1 MKKQPIDSLTKQD
14 RYNIR
19 KYIYLYTNCNC
30 GPLDIVLGEWNQA
43 KKKLYH
49 AFGNQL
55 RVKKK
60 IKIEKDNNSLSRE
73 LSNIYIPLHFYSNND
88 LTFQKNQVLNS
99 KVLNSNFYYDFFL
112 YVADYPNMSNEEKI
126 KIMSMFKY
134 KYIISGYLDI
144 NLKLEHYK
152 FSVRKG
158 AKTIRTI
165 QKCIKALGYDNI
177 ELFNQWRNDINTINS
192 NQLNEATLVL
202 SINPIDFMTMSDNS
216 CNWTSCMSW
225 TSPGC
230 HSAGTIEMMNSN
242 LAVVAYLE
250 PKKEFEIVLDENN
263 KLIMPNKTWRS
274 LLFCHKQIII
284 AGKSY
289 PYYKKDIS
297 IAALD
302 FMREIVEN
310 KFGWHYQFKNQLYK
324 DVINF
329 HGNYFLKNYCVPNY
343 HGSKKIVAYT
353 NGMYNDIIEDTD
365 QEYWCCRNKTKGLK
379 LNLSGKN
386 TCVCCG
392 VEILP
397 DDYDYDDEYLGSEKI
412 CDDCSDNKC
421 PICNIIQYKT
431 DNKYNLC
438 SDDCKKEAIVV
449 DMGQKFIISRL
460 DFLSKSEQKFFIF
473 YRNEEIIESLK
484 EKIKTDPFFFNR
496 SYLEDEQLFRGKDYV
511 IIKVPTSLI
520 KKNLFMRNVCYS
532 FKSVCNTT
540 YNDVFLIH
548 FPEIKQKQRR
558 ISYIN
563 YSARVRNGEKMFF
576 KLRDLK
582 YYKYNQIEGRNNET
596 SNSLIYEY

>member
-19 KYIYLYTNCNC
+19 KYIYLYNNCNC

-43 KKKLYH
+43 KKRLYH

-55 RVKKK
+55 RIKKK
-60 IKIEKDNNSLSRE
+60 IKIERDSHSLSRE
-73 LSNIYIPLHFYSNND
+73 LSNIYVPLHFYSNND
-88 LTFQKNQVLNS
+88 LTFQKKQVLNS
-99 KVLNSNFYYDFFL
+99 KVLINNFYYDFFL
-112 YVADYPNMSNEEKI
+112 YIVDYPNMSNEEKI

-134 KYIISGYLDI
+134 KHIISGYLDI
-144 NLKLEHYK
+144 DLKLEHYR

-225 TSPGC
+225 ISPGC

-263 KLIMPNKTWRS
+263 KLIIPNKTWRS

-297 IAALD
+297 IAALN

-310 KFGWHYQFKNQLYK
+310 KFGWQYQFKNQLYK

-329 HGNYFLKNYCVPNY
+329 HGNSFLKNYCVPNY
-343 HGSKKIVAYT
+343 HHGSKKIITYT
-353 NGMYNDIIEDTD
+353 TGMYNDIIEDPS
-365 QEYWCCRNKTKGLK
+365 QEYWCCRNKTKGLR

-392 VEILP
+392 VEIP
-397 DDYDYDDEYLGSEKI
+397 FEEDYYDEPYLSSEKI
-412 CDDCSDNKC
+412 CDDCIDNKC
-421 PICNIIQYKT
+421 PICDVINYHT
-431 DNKYNLC
+431 DNEYNLC
-438 SDDCKKEAIVV
+438 SDECKKEAIVM
-449 DMGQKFIISRL
+449 DSGQKIIISRL
-460 DFLSKSEQKFFIF
+460 DFLSKSEQSFFILC
-473 YRNEEIIESLK
+473 RNAEVSEFLNNEIK
-484 EKIKTDPFFFNR
+484 KDYFFFKRPYTKNKKYIKGR
-496 SYLEDEQLFRGKDYV
+496 DYV
-511 IIKVPTSLI
+511 I
-520 KKNLFMRNVCYS
+520 KKLPKSYVRKDWVLKQLHYYFYS
-532 FKSVCNTT
+532 TKITNNDVYIIT
-540 YNDVFLIH
+540 YNH
-548 FPEIKQKQRR
+548 NQK
-558 ISYIN
+558 
-563 YSARVRNGEKMFF
+563 KCP
-576 KLRDLK
+576 KH
-582 YYKYNQIEGRNNET
+582 YYKNSSFYYAEKTLSKFEKLKIYRYCQDGKEG
-596 SNSLIYEY
+596 